1 MKSDLV
7 IAIDGP
13 AGAGKSTIAKQ
24 VADELGSIYIDTGAM
39 YRALTLKAL
48 RLEIDIGSEQ
58 ELANLAKNTEIRFR
72 KVDNQDRIL
81 LDNEDVSEEIRSQA
95 VSNHVSLVAKVP
107 AVRKELVNL
116 QRKMAKD
123 TSVVMDGRDIGTVVL
138 PNADVKIFLTASV
151 EERTKRRYE
160 ELKLKGEEIDFFQ
173 LKSEI
178 IRRDKLDR
186 ERVVAPLKK
195 ADDAIEL
202 DSTKLT
208 IREVVEEVLRLC

>member
-24 VADELGSIYIDTGAM
+24 VAEELGSIYIDTGAM